1 MWLPPTGAAELP
13 AARRIPL
20 KDPLPKL
27 DSILIDQDRR
37 LAVINGKPVGVGESV
52 GPRVVLRVEQDA
64 VVFREPS
71 GLAVRVEL
79 RPRARGRS

>member
-1 MWLPPTGAAELP
+1 MWLPPTGTPPSP

-20 KDPLPKL
+20 KDALPKL

-37 LAVINGKPVGVGESV
+37 LAVINGTRVGVGDSV
-52 GPRVVLRVEQDA
+52 GPRTVLRVEQDA
-64 VVFREPS
+64 VVLREPS

-79 RPRARGRS
+79 RPKARGGS